1 MKVYIYLP
9 RVIQGEKLCA
19 RGGTCLVK
27 AELSPADDAYSVHHP
42 IHGYSIWP
50 ADQFEEVHRELTAK
64 ERSLINMSTAE
75 LEVMGIS
82 DNAEP
87 LV

>member
-1 MKVYIYLP
+1 MKIYIYLGP
-9 RVIQGEKLCA
+9 NYETSDAVH
-19 RGGTCLVK
+19 GGACLVQ
-27 AELSPADDAYSVHHP
+27 AEPVTGGREYKVHHP
-42 IHGYSIWP
+42 TGGYSVWP
-50 ADQFEEVHRELTAK
+50 VAQFQEAHRVLTAK

-82 DNAEP
+82 DNALA